1 MLAFLFYFWKEV
13 ISMKLKEKL
22 TEQYM
27 TYRDILKETD
37 LVEDVKQTIPFVKEE
52 NNSTANKENT
62 RKWHSRLY

>member
-1 MLAFLFYFWKEV
+1 
-13 ISMKLKEKL
+13 MKLKEKL

-62 RKWHSRLY
+62 RKLHSRLY

>member
-1 MLAFLFYFWKEV
+1 
-13 ISMKLKEKL
+13 MKLKDKL

-52 NNSTANKENT
+52 NNSAANKENT